1 MPEQLEEQRV
11 DLSSLSREDRLAR
24 MRHSAAHV
32 LAEAMVEL
40 MPEAELG
47 IGPPIDTGFY
57 YDFRLPRP
65 LTQEDLTWLEDRMR
79 QSIAKKHPF
88 QMAKITRAEAE
99 KRWSN
104 QTFKLDL
111 LKDIDDENITQ
122 CTHAAFTDLCKGG
135 HLNDTG
141 EIPAFKLASIAGAY
155 WRGSEKNPMLQRIY
169 GHLFETEAEL
179 VEHERLQEEARRR
192 DHRRIGKELK
202 LFDLFD
208 EVGPGHVVWLPA
220 GATIRRELLRWIED
234 LELDGGYR
242 HVITP
247 VVAKKQLYERSGH
260 WAHYQDAMYPLMERE
275 GEEYCLRPM
284 NCPHHIMIYASEQHS
299 YRELPIR
306 IAECANMHRWE
317 KSGQVSGMSRVRIM
331 TLNDAH
337 IFCADAAMVEGEVEG
352 VLRLMEEVYNT
363 LGLKDYSYRLS
374 LGDREDK
381 EKYVDNPTMWEEG
394 EALLRRVL
402 QKVGLEFYEA
412 KGEAAFYGP
421 KIDVQFKTAAG
432 KDETL
437 VTVQVDFHL
446 PAQFELEYVT
456 EDGGRARPIM
466 VHRGVL
472 STMER
477 MVALL
482 IEEYEGNF
490 PLWLSPVQAV
500 VIPIADRHIPYAQQ
514 VAASL
519 KKHKLRVEVD
529 DRSERMNLKIRNSQL
544 RKIPYMMVVGD
555 REAENSQVAL
565 RTRDSGDL
573 GAMALDDVVARLVQ
587 ERDTKAILE
596 RKKDQS
602 DAAPGDAGESG
613 GKKPDKKKGK

>member
-1 MPEQLEEQRV
+1 MPEPLESHV
-11 DLSSLSREDRLAR
+11 DLASLSQEERLAR

-32 LAEAMVEL
+32 LAEAMLDL
-40 MPEAELG
+40 MPDAELG

-65 LTQEDLTWLEDRMR
+65 LTQEDLAWLEERMQ
-79 QSIAKKHPF
+79 QSIRKHHPF

-99 KRWSN
+99 TRWA
-104 QTFKLDL
+104 QQPFKLDL
-111 LKDIDDENITQ
+111 LKDLDDDSITQ
-122 CTHAAFTDLCKGG
+122 CTHAAFTDLCRGG
-135 HLNDTG
+135 HVNGTG
-141 EIPAFKLASIAGAY
+141 EIPAFKLMSIAGAY
-155 WRGSEKNPMLQRIY
+155 WRGNEKNPQLQRVY
-169 GHLFETEAEL
+169 GALFETPEEL
-179 VEHERLQEEARRR
+179 AAYEHQLEEARRR
-192 DHRRIGKELK
+192 DHRRIGRDLK

-220 GATIRRELLRWIED
+220 GATVRRELERWIED
-234 LELDGGYR
+234 LELERGYQ

-247 VVAKKQLYERSGH
+247 VVAKRQLYVRSGH
-260 WAHYQDAMYPLMERE
+260 WAHYQDAMYPVMERE

-284 NCPHHIMIYASEQHS
+284 NCPHHIMIYAAEPHS

-306 IAECANMHRWE
+306 IAELANMHRWE

-337 IFCADAAMVEGEVEG
+337 IFCTDADMVESEVER
-352 VLRLMEEVYNT
+352 VLRLMEEVYGT
-363 LGLKDYSYRLS
+363 LGLKDYTYRLS
-374 LGDREDK
+374 LGDPNDH
-381 EKYVDNPTMWEEG
+381 EKYVDNPPMWAAG

-402 QKVGLEFYEA
+402 QRVGRDFYEA

-421 KIDVQFKTAAG
+421 KIDVQFNTAAG

-456 EDGGRARPIM
+456 EEGGRARPII

-482 IEEYEGNF
+482 IEEYEGAF
-490 PLWLSPVQAV
+490 PLWLAPSQVV
-500 VIPIADRHIPYAQQ
+500 VIPIADRHVPYAQE
-514 VAASL
+514 VAAAL
-519 KKHKLRVEVD
+519 KKHRLRVEVNA
-529 DRSERMNLKIRNSQL
+529 RSERMNAKIRDAQL
-544 RKIPYMMVVGD
+544 RKVPYMLVVGD
-555 REAENSQVAL
+555 REAEARAAAL
-565 RTRDSGDL
+565 RVRGGGDL
-573 GAMALDDVVARLVQ
+573 GAMPLDDIVTKLVR
-587 ERDTKAILE
+587 ERDTKALV
-596 RKKDQS
+596 
-602 DAAPGDAGESG
+602 P
-613 GKKPDKKKGK
+613 